1 MHASATRFRAPRAL
15 EPPARAS
22 SRRRRVVVARRAR
35 NFNNPADPARSA
47 VVAPALGATDAESE
61 PAAEPSSRAAPAAVV
76 AGVAAAALLAHASPA
91 LGADT
96 AFEASARAAGVE
108 GPLGES
114 IVAASPQSLFYA
126 SPRAPRPTVDAG
138 AHERYVVDEEMRE
151 KLRRANPQA
160 FRNVLRRMLEAA
172 GRGMWNADDDVL
184 ERLRTLYAET
194 EDELEGVR
202 TRP

>member
-138 AHERYVVDEEMRE
+138 AHERYVNQIR
-151 KLRRANPQA
+151 
-160 FRNVLRRMLEAA
+160 AA
-172 GRGMWNADDDVL
+172 GVEPGEVVFVGG
-184 ERLRTLYAET
+184 AE
-194 EDELEGVR
+194 
-202 TRP
+202 PIS